1 MPPRPC
7 HHVLSLIYSGET
19 RFGGDS
25 SGSRL
30 CIDTSRGWGLTGR
43 SRSAGALGVG
53 RAAWPDPGGPGM
65 LRRAVAS
72 SLAGPGEERLGSIF
86 ILTSLLSLPCREQT
100 KELRAGAGRQ
110 SGNRWLPT
118 LRDTPRAPG
127 GGARQARRP
136 REALRALRTAPR
148 ARWGEWGAFRAP
160 RRKRGRLSSAA
171 LTGGYSC
178 AHAILAFLTSL
189 APTRS
194 LPDGPFHGADAE
206 LRDSG
211 AHLRLARERL
221 TTPRVPRPDA
231 ALPPRGR
238 PRP

>member
-1 MPPRPC
+1 MQ
-7 HHVLSLIYSGET
+7 
-19 RFGGDS
+19 
-25 SGSRL
+25 
-30 CIDTSRGWGLTGR
+30 GLWARVELPGR
-43 SRSAGALGVG
+43 TPGAPACLEG
-53 RAAWPDPGGPGM
+53 RWLLAWQ
-65 LRRAVAS
+65 V
-72 SLAGPGEERLGSIF
+72 PGEERLGSIF

-100 KELRAGAGRQ
+100 KELRAEAGRQ
-110 SGNRWLPT
+110 SENRWLPIP
-118 LRDTPRAPG
+118 RDTPRVPG

-136 REALRALRTAPR
+136 REALRALRTAPG
-148 ARWGEWGAFRAP
+148 ARWGEWGAFRAA

-171 LTGGYSC
+171 LTGGYSW

-189 APTRS
+189 APMRS

-221 TTPRVPRPDA
+221 TTPRVPRPDV